1 MEPGTPGFDE
11 SRANGDRTMDTLRL
25 RSRAVPGRSDERSVI
40 RLEGLGASGMS
51 DMSQAPRVRLQGHFT
66 LQVGLA
72 EGVTRRPTRAS
83 GDAPGRMT
91 LRESDLPGAGA
102 GAGARHGPGS
112 AATGPACRGAGSEA
126 QRRLYPHIVPRLG
139 AGALAAC
146 RIERHRKVGV
156 EQPPSPAAHC
166 APAFAAER
174 QCEVG
179 GQQSAVVR

>member
-179 GQQSAVVR
+179 GQQPAVAR